1 MTFSRRLFLQRGA
14 IAGAALG
21 GGLLPGFARRAL
33 AQERKGKVFV
43 FLFLRGAL
51 DGLSVV
57 VPDGDGRLAQLR
69 PQLVP
74 PSGLLDA
81 AVPGFSLHP
90 ALAPLLPL
98 FREGTLGFVH
108 AVGSPDSS
116 RSHFDAQDYLE
127 LGTPGIKNTQDG
139 FLARAVRGTAAVAS
153 PVEAVAVTQH
163 LPRSLQGDRGALAFA
178 TLEQLRVRPLA
189 GGPGGARGRSLSRR
203 AFEALYDGAADEPV
217 GASGKEAFAAVEL
230 LERKLGE
237 ARLRGGEGGYPNGY
251 LGQSMRLLAALI
263 KADVGLRVGFAE
275 AVGWDTH
282 AAQPAVLERNLGDLA
297 KALAAFRADLGARF
311 DDVLLVAA
319 TEFGRTARQNGALG
333 TDHGHGSVALYLG
346 GAANGGK
353 VLGNFPGLAEH
364 QLFEGRD
371 LAVTT
376 DLRAVLGAA
385 LRSQLSGVDLAS
397 VFPGYGGP
405 VLGALARV

>member
-1 MTFSRRLFLQRGA
+1 MSLSRRLFLQGGA
-14 IAGAALG
+14 VAGAALG

-33 AQERKGKVFV
+33 AQDASGKVFV

-57 VPDGDGRLAQLR
+57 VPDEGGRLAQLR
-69 PQLVP
+69 PQLAQ
-74 PSGLLDA
+74 PSGLLDLG
-81 AVPGFSLHP
+81 VPGFALHP
-90 ALAPLLPL
+90 ALEPLVPL

-108 AVGSPDSS
+108 AVGSPDST

-127 LGTPGIKNTQDG
+127 MGTPGVKNTPDG
-139 FLARAVRGTAAVAS
+139 FLARAVVRPAADAS
-153 PVEAVAVTQH
+153 PVEAVAVTQR

-178 TLEQLRVRPLA
+178 TLEQLRLRPLA
-189 GGPGGARGRSLSRR
+189 GGPGGARGRTLSRR
-203 AFEALYDGAADEPV
+203 AFEALYQGAGDEPV

-237 ARLRGGEGGYPNGY
+237 TRLRAYEPGYPNGY

-275 AVGWDTH
+275 ASGWDTH
-282 AAQPAVLERNLGDLA
+282 AAQPAVLARGLGDLA
-297 KALAAFRADLGARF
+297 KALAAFRADLGPRF
-311 DDVLLVAA
+311 DNVLLVAA

-353 VLGNFPGLAEH
+353 VLGRWPGLADH

-385 LRSQLSGVDLAS
+385 LQSQLSGVDLAS
-397 VFPGYGGP
+397 VFPRYEGP
-405 VLGALARV
+405 LLGALARV